1 MEYFLR
7 ESTCKSENIILETL
21 SVYECAGGE
30 GRGCGDG
37 GGVDGQGWREKAWR
51 KVGGLLS
58 AVSPRRG
65 DPWLTLVFGV
75 RPS

>member
-1 MEYFLR
+1 M
-7 ESTCKSENIILETL
+7 
-21 SVYECAGGE
+21 SVLAGRVVGV
-30 GRGCGDG
+30 GM

-51 KVGGLLS
+51 KVGDLLS